1 MSARVNRKLRLLAG
15 ASLADNMILRRPE
28 VMLIPIVP
36 VVVVIGALGWAARMW
51 RRRSSRWLMSP
62 EWRAQHVFGEDA
74 P

>member
-1 MSARVNRKLRLLAG
+1 
-15 ASLADNMILRRPE
+15 
-28 VMLIPIVP
+28 MLIPIVP